1 MRQALRAFLQD
12 DSGATALEYG
22 LIVGLIGLGMVTA
35 MTGLVSDLADLFSE
49 IRDGVREA
57 AGLS

>member
-1 MRQALRAFLQD
+1 MQD